1 MILLKVFLPK
11 NRKQLLL
18 NNKKNTQVSKDDPK
32 VKGKTNQPSS
42 TDTKLKVDNN
52 SLPATG
58 DTENMILAVL
68 IGFNML
74 IVASIF
80 LFRKPKTNQ

>member
-1 MILLKVFLPK
+1 
-11 NRKQLLL
+11 
-18 NNKKNTQVSKDDPK
+18 
-32 VKGKTNQPSS
+32 
-42 TDTKLKVDNN
+42 DTKLKVDNN